1 MLVIAPLVTFLTTS
15 EINAAPSLFRNAFW
29 FAMIIGIFFGLVYA
43 VLLLVFMNG
52 KKMREAYG

>member
-15 EINAAPSLFRNAFW
+15 EINDAPSLVRNTFW